1 MASQWEAWI
10 EALAHQPAFEQ
21 TPEKGMHHAFTFITA
36 LMKSCKTQVTLDSD
50 CICILKL
57 EEGKALNRKTGI

>member
-1 MASQWEAWI
+1 
-10 EALAHQPAFEQ
+10 
-21 TPEKGMHHAFTFITA
+21 MHHAFTFSTA

-50 CICILKL
+50 RICILKL